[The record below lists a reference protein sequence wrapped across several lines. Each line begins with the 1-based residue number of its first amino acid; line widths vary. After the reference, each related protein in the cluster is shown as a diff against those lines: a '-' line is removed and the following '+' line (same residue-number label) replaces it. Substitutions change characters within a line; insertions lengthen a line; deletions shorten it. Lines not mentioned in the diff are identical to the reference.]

1 MNHKQEEEG
10 LGWEF
15 LRSMEEGTQRLTPAC
30 RAGST
35 THISLSCAVVN
46 LWFSW
51 LAAQAAV

>member
-1 MNHKQEEEG
+1 MNHNQEEEA
-10 LGWEF
+10 LGREF
-15 LRSMEEGTQRLTPAC
+15 LRSLEEGTQEVTPAC

-35 THISLSCAVVN
+35 TRISLSCTVVD